1 MAKKKKFHPGGNVPP
16 RRPIL
21 ERRPTP
27 VARPPIAGQRVAAP
41 RGTVTTPARRPR
53 KVDQLEK
60 NSRAMQRQIFKELG
74 FGSQRAFNTAMRNA
88 SPAEQRKMNDR
99 YRTVGSRLSRQF
111 NIDNKDLI
119 AQRRA
124 ADEARRKAAMER
136 RRNAR
141 IQPMMPTSGMDRM
154 GGRQVRGNVA
164 MPGPA
169 PDAQRMRR
177 MQDLM
182 RRQRQFFNQNRRT
195 TRTQSPAE
203 RLQAGSFN
211 FNPNSQ
217 RQQEARRRME
227 QGMRG
232 LMKEPRRPRTPR
244 RPRRRR

>member
-16 RRPIL
+16 RRPIV

-27 VARPPIAGQRVAAP
+27 VRRPLQS
-41 RGTVTTPARRPR
+41 TSEYRPR

-74 FGSQRAFNTAMRNA
+74 FGSERAFRTAMLNA
-88 SPAEQRKMNDR
+88 SPAEQRKMNNR

-124 ADEARRKAAMER
+124 ADQARRKAAMER

-169 PDAQRMRR
+169 PDAQRMKR

-232 LMKEPRRPRTPR
+232 LMKEPRRPR
-244 RPRRRR
+244 RRR